1 MKKVINTSWSEVADW
16 YQKFLSGEGTY
27 QKDLILPNLLRL
39 LEIEKS
45 LPAGRQGE
53 TILDLACGP
62 GFFTKELARK
72 GAKVIGVDIAK
83 ELIAIAKGQMSSED
97 RGQILYF
104 AAPAHDLKFLKPA
117 TIDKI
122 VIVLAI
128 QNLENP
134 QAVFEECARVL
145 KQEGKMYLVMN
156 HPAFRIPKVSSWE
169 WDSKNKVQYRRIDE
183 YLSESK
189 VKIQTHPGDR
199 PKEYTLSFHRPL
211 QFYFKALQ
219 KSGFCVSRLEEWNSN
234 KKSEPGLRAA
244 AENRSRKEIP
254 LFLFMEAHK
263 LIQDRIG

>member
-1 MKKVINTSWSEVADW
+1 MKKAVNTSWGEVADW
-16 YQKFLSGEGTY
+16 YKKLLSGEGTY

-39 LEIEKS
+39 LEIQK
-45 LPAGRQGE
+45 GE

-62 GFFTKELARK
+62 GFFSKELARK
-72 GAKVIGVDIAK
+72 GAKVIGVDVAK
-83 ELIAIAKGQMSSED
+83 ELIAIAKGQMRLED

-104 AAPAHDLKFLKPA
+104 TAPAHDLKFLKPA

-122 VIVLAI
+122 VMVLAI
-128 QNLENP
+128 QNIENP

-145 KQEGKMYLVMN
+145 KPEGKFLIVMN
-156 HPAFRIPKVSSWE
+156 HPAFRNPKVSSWE
-169 WDSKNKVQYRRIDE
+169 WDPKKKMQYRRIDE

-189 VKIQTHPGDR
+189 AKIQTHPGDR
-199 PKEYTLSFHRPL
+199 PKEYTFSFHRPL

-234 KKSEPGLRAA
+234 KKSEPGPRAA

-254 LFLFMEAHK
+254 LFIFLESAK
-263 LIQDRIG
+263 AEK